1 MSDNLIKTWQKVLNL
16 FSLCNLKGCLL
27 IAVCELL
34 ISIAIFS
41 FFSLPSFINILYG
54 LSILFALERSR
65 FFSFLEDK
73 TIFEFIETSLQ
84 AAIRLVVLILALS
97 YFFHISLD
105 IKTIKV
111 IIVTFTVV
119 NLVHFLFLY
128 LLPQN
133 KKRVIL
139 VGINEHTK
147 QIIAHIL
154 NQKISC
160 YKIEG
165 VLTDLPEK
173 IKEINSVP
181 VIGSLNDINKLANK
195 VDIIVFCLSDWRK
208 RINFYDLIHL
218 KSYKI
223 KFIDGNSF
231 YEKIKKSIL
240 INHFLRPSY
249 FLFYKDHKKALTYLC
264 IKNIAERIIA
274 LTGLIILSPLLLII
288 ACLIKI
294 DSPGPIFYIQERVGL
309 NGKVFRLIK
318 FRSMIKDAERY
329 TGPVFAQKDDPRITR
344 VGKILRRFKLDELPQ
359 LLNVLKGEMSLIGP
373 RPERPYFVEKMREVI
388 PYYDLRHTVKP
399 GITGW
404 AQVNYKYGD
413 SIEDGKRKLEYDLY
427 YIRHQSLLLDLLI
440 LLLTIKVAIF
450 TRKY

>member
-1 MSDNLIKTWQKVLNL
+1 M
-16 FSLCNLKGCLL
+16 FSLRSLKGCLL
-27 IAVCELL
+27 IGACELL

-41 FFSLPSFINILYG
+41 FFSLPSFISILYG
-54 LSILFALERSR
+54 LSILFVLERSY

-97 YFFHISLD
+97 YLFHISLD
-105 IKTIKV
+105 MRTIKV
-111 IIVTFTVV
+111 MIIVFTVV
-119 NLVHFLFLY
+119 NLAHFLFLY

-133 KKRVIL
+133 KRKVIL

-154 NQKISC
+154 NQKISS

-165 VLTDLPEK
+165 VLTNQK

-181 VIGSLNDINKLANK
+181 VIGSLNDINKLADK

-208 RINFYDLIHL
+208 KIDFYDLMQL
-218 KSYKI
+218 KFYKI
-223 KFIDGNSF
+223 KFVDGNLF
-231 YEKIKKSIL
+231 YEKLKKSVL

-274 LTGLIILSPLLLII
+274 LTGLILLSPLLLII
-288 ACLIKI
+288 AGLIKI
-294 DSPGPIFYIQERVGL
+294 DSPGPIFYVQERVGL

-318 FRSMIKDAERY
+318 FRSMIKDAEKY
-329 TGPVFAQKDDPRITR
+329 TGPVFAQENDPRITR
-344 VGKILRRFKLDELPQ
+344 VGKILRRFRLDELPQ
-359 LLNVLKGEMSLIGP
+359 LINVLKGEMSLIGP
-373 RPERPYFVEKMREVI
+373 RPERPYFVEKMKEVI

-440 LLLTIKVAIF
+440 LLLTIRVAIF